1 MVGTIELTDV
11 GDDLNDMISALPE
24 GVLLHILSL
33 LPTKDAVRTSVLATK
48 WKHLWKYLSA
58 FHFENVDPRYESTHQ
73 NQNAANC
80 LLDLVGRL
88 LDKSNK
94 IERLSVEI
102 FRISVDRNKV
112 SYLISSAMKHKI
124 QYLRLSL
131 GDSND
136 QFMLPHSFSTF
147 TSLNELWLGLE
158 FTLHVPSGI
167 CFPSLKKLVVSNAT
181 FANENSVQ
189 QLFSGCPVLEEL
201 DLDDC
206 YWKNIEQVNV
216 AISTLRILRIRSN
229 MLCVAYEHDITL
241 KIDAVNLL
249 TLYCRCIPTIEF
261 IPVNLTSIVDAYIDL
276 WCGFPHSK
284 EYVAHCAF
292 KLLRGLN
299 IIKSLTM
306 CSTTL
311 QVCLIVSHLHF
322 LKKILYTI
330 IHNENVAFSFVFLT
344 IAAYFLYIT
353 ILIYFYFFCIHY

>member
-1 MVGTIELTDV
+1 MVDTISLTDV

-33 LPTKDAVRTSVLATK
+33 LPTKDVVKTSVLAK
-48 WKHLWKYLSA
+48 RWRHLWKYLKA
-58 FHFENVDPRYESTHQ
+58 FRFAMVHPPYETTHQ

-88 LDKSNK
+88 LNKSNR
-94 IERLSVEI
+94 IERLCVEI

-112 SYLISSAMKHKI
+112 SYLISSAKKSKI

-136 QFMLPHSFSTF
+136 QFVLPHSFSAF
-147 TSLNELWLGLE
+147 VSLNELWLGLE

-206 YWKNIEQVNV
+206 YWKNLEQINV
-216 AISTLRILRIRSN
+216 AISTLRILRITSN
-229 MLCVAYEHDITL
+229 ILCVEYDHDMTL

-249 TLYCRCIPTIEF
+249 SLYCRCIPTIEF
-261 IPVNLTSIVDAYIDL
+261 IPVNLISLVDAHIDL
-276 WCGFPHSK
+276 WCVFHNS
-284 EYVAHCAF
+284 EQYAAQCAF
-292 KLLRGLN
+292 ELLRGLKSV
-299 IIKSLTM
+299 KSLTV
-306 CSTTL
+306 CTTTL
-311 QVCLIVSHLHF
+311 QVCLIVAYLHF
-322 LKKILYTI
+322 KKKYC
-330 IHNENVAFSFVFLT
+330 NDYA
-344 IAAYFLYIT
+344 
-353 ILIYFYFFCIHY
+353 

>member
-1 MVGTIELTDV
+1 
-11 GDDLNDMISALPE
+11 
-24 GVLLHILSL
+24 
-33 LPTKDAVRTSVLATK
+33 
-48 WKHLWKYLSA
+48 
-58 FHFENVDPRYESTHQ
+58 
-73 NQNAANC
+73 
-80 LLDLVGRL
+80 
-88 LDKSNK
+88 
-94 IERLSVEI
+94 
-102 FRISVDRNKV
+102 
-112 SYLISSAMKHKI
+112 
-124 QYLRLSL
+124 
-131 GDSND
+131 
-136 QFMLPHSFSTF
+136 
-147 TSLNELWLGLE
+147 
-158 FTLHVPSGI
+158 
-167 CFPSLKKLVVSNAT
+167 
-181 FANENSVQ
+181 
-189 QLFSGCPVLEEL
+189 
-201 DLDDC
+201 
-206 YWKNIEQVNV
+206 
-216 AISTLRILRIRSN
+216 

-284 EYVAHCAF
+284 QYVAHCAF

-299 IIKSLTM
+299 SIKSLSM